1 MSSLKSYLRQTF
13 GKSHKYE
20 TQADLKDM
28 TAEQIVNIE
37 PEEVGFYLRDET
49 GGIPL
54 EGVKRNAMNTL
65 LSIKTEDDTLKKAG
79 IKNGRDTSRVRK
91 NGREIAINSFL
102 NRPEVRTKIVQ
113 KDMEEVREEVDRKD
127 MTNRLRAL
135 KNLPP
140 SEIYTEEESMV
151 KRLNALKA
159 GKRKTVSKR
168 KRKGKTRKGRKASGK
183 TNKRRN

>member
-1 MSSLKSYLRQTF
+1 MSSLKSYFR
-13 GKSHKYE
+13 KKHKYE

-28 TAEQIVNIE
+28 TAEQIVNLN
-37 PEEVGFYLRDET
+37 PGEVGYYIEEET
-49 GGIPL
+49 GGVPL
-54 EGVKRNAMNTL
+54 QGVKRDAMTTL
-65 LSIKTEDDTLKKAG
+65 LLIKKYNKKRPNETARQEAITRFLKRKEIIPDQEVDKLIADTRA
-79 IKNGRDTSRVRK
+79 
-91 NGREIAINSFL
+91 EMA
-102 NRPEVRTKIVQ
+102 E

-168 KRKGKTRKGRKASGK
+168 KRREKTRKCRKGRNGRK
-183 TNKRRN
+183 TNRRK

>member
-113 KDMEEVREEVDRKD
+113 KDMAEMREQLDLKDRI
-127 MTNRLRAL
+127 NRLRARE
-135 KNLPP
+135 NLPP
-140 SEIYTEEESMV
+140 IPDTKEEVQARS
-151 KRLNALKA
+151 KLG
-159 GKRKTVSKR
+159 GKRRRTVSKG